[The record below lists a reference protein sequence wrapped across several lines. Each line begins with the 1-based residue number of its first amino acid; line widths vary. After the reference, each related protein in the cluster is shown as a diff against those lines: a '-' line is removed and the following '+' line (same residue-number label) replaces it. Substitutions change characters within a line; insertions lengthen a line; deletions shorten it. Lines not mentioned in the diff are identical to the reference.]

1 MVHRPFLLL
10 VAYIF
15 AQLRSCLAT
24 VSNRTIDDTK
34 GDPVTGFIPVYAP
47 ENQWNL
53 QGSNCTGCLVQPDI
67 GQLFD
72 YTWHDTTQGDGG
84 VPSSVTLNFT
94 GTAIYLFCVVPNT
107 IPFAT
112 TLVDLKFTLDGASI
126 GTYTHVPDSSSD
138 MLYSVPVL
146 SSQNLTNEAHTLV
159 AETASNSLF
168 VFDFAMYT

>member
-1 MVHRPFLLL
+1 L
-10 VAYIF
+10 
-15 AQLRSCLAT
+15 
-24 VSNRTIDDTK
+24 SNRTIDDTK
-34 GDPVTGFIPVYAP
+34 GDPITGFLPIYAP
-47 ENQWNL
+47 ESHWNL
-53 QGSNCTGCLVQPDI
+53 GTNCSGCLVQPDI

-84 VPSSVTLNFT
+84 VSSSVTLNFT

-112 TLVDLKFTLDGASI
+112 TLVDLKFTLDGALI
-126 GTYTHVPDSSSD
+126 GTYTHIPGSSAD
-138 MLYSVPVL
+138 ILYSVPVL
-146 SSQNLTNEAHTLV
+146 SSQDLNNEAHTLI